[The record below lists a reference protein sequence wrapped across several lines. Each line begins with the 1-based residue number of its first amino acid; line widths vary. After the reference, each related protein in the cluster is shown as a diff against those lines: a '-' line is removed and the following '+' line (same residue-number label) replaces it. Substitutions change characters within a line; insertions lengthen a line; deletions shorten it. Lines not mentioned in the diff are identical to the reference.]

1 MTTFDQILPRVA
13 ETLHVHADRLPII
26 GPILVNRDLNG
37 RIRLVV
43 GEPACNHPT
52 AKQAIDAIACE
63 LQERLGPHAYP
74 AENAVLFESDLGSV
88 CAGATSFPLEG
99 FEGVKVIDRLATE
112 GNWASIAPESTGVP
126 RIVFFSIKGGVGRS
140 TALAAS
146 AWALAQAGQRVLV
159 LDLDLESPGLSSALL
174 PEERRPTYGIA
185 DWLVEDLVGN
195 DGTVFEDMMATS
207 TLSHDG
213 EIYVVPAHGR
223 NPGEYVAKL
232 GRVWMPKTR
241 SDGRREAWS
250 QRLSRL
256 IDALEAR
263 WQPDVIL
270 LDSRAG
276 IDEVASSCVTDL
288 GAYLVLLFAIDGEQ
302 TWSGY
307 RILFR
312 HWRTSGVAEAIRERL
327 QVVGAMIP
335 ETDAAQYFSD
345 MREHSSDLFSEEL
358 YDDVPPPPQGSIGP
372 DPSNQKNWKVKKFT
386 EGWSFDASDEGAPHY
401 PWAVRWHRGFAALRS
416 LHTRLESIDAQE
428 VNTVFGSLIG
438 NLARVLGNEEEKGQW
453 LT

>member
-1 MTTFDQILPRVA
+1 MTTFDHILPRVA
-13 ETLHVHADRLPII
+13 EVLRDYAEMIPTI
-26 GPILVNRDLNG
+26 GPILINRDLNG

-43 GEPACNHPT
+43 GEPARNRPT
-52 AKQAIDAIACE
+52 AKQAIDAIACK

-74 AENAVLFESDLGSV
+74 AENAVLFESDLDSV
-88 CAGATSFPLEG
+88 CTGAPTFPLEG
-99 FEGVKVIDRLATE
+99 FEGVQVIDRLATE
-112 GNWASIAPESTGVP
+112 GNWASIAPESTGAP

-185 DWLVEDLVGN
+185 DWLVEDLVDNG
-195 DGTVFEDMMATS
+195 DAVFEDMMATS

-213 EIYVVPAHGR
+213 EINVVPAHGR
-223 NPGEYVAKL
+223 DPGEYIAKL
-232 GRVWMPKTR
+232 GRVWMPKMR
-241 SDGRREAWS
+241 SDGAREAWS

-256 IDALEAR
+256 IDALETR

-312 HWRTSGVAEAIRERL
+312 HWRTSGVVQKIRERL
-327 QVVGAMIP
+327 QMVGAMIP
-335 ETDAAQYFSD
+335 ETDAAQHVAGLC
-345 MREHSSDLFSEEL
+345 ESSYDLFTEEL
-358 YDDVPPPPQGSIGP
+358 YDEVPPGEVAGEQW
-372 DPSNQKNWKVKKFT
+372 NF
-386 EGWSFDASDEGAPHY
+386 EASDESASHY
-401 PWAVRWHRGFAALRS
+401 PWVVRWHRGFAALRS

-428 VNTVFGSLIG
+428 VNTVFGSLIE
-438 NLARVLGNEEEKGQW
+438 NLAYTAAHEGAEHG
-453 LT
+453 

>member
-1 MTTFDQILPRVA
+1 MTTFDHILPRVA
-13 ETLHVHADRLPII
+13 EVLRDYAEMIPTI
-26 GPILVNRDLNG
+26 GPILINRDLNG

-43 GEPACNHPT
+43 GEPARNRPT

-74 AENAVLFESDLGSV
+74 AENAVLFESDLDSV
-88 CAGATSFPLEG
+88 CAGAPTFPLEG
-99 FEGVKVIDRLATE
+99 FEGVQVIDRLATE
-112 GNWASIAPESTGVP
+112 GNWASIAPESTGAP

-185 DWLVEDLVGN
+185 DWLVEDLVDNG
-195 DGTVFEDMMATS
+195 DAVFEDMMATS

-213 EIYVVPAHGR
+213 EINVVPAHGR
-223 NPGEYVAKL
+223 DPGEYIAKL
-232 GRVWMPKTR
+232 GRVWMPKMR
-241 SDGRREAWS
+241 SDGAREAWS

-256 IDALEAR
+256 IDALETR

-312 HWRTSGVAEAIRERL
+312 HWRTSGVVQKIRERL
-327 QVVGAMIP
+327 QMVGAMIP
-335 ETDAAQYFSD
+335 ETDAAQHVAGLC
-345 MREHSSDLFSEEL
+345 ESSYDLFTEEL
-358 YDDVPPPPQGSIGP
+358 YDEVPPGEVAGEQW
-372 DPSNQKNWKVKKFT
+372 NF
-386 EGWSFDASDEGAPHY
+386 EASDESASHY
-401 PWAVRWHRGFAALRS
+401 PWVVRWHRGFAALRS

-428 VNTVFGSLIG
+428 VNTVFGSLIE
-438 NLARVLGNEEEKGQW
+438 NLAYTAAHEGAEHG
-453 LT
+453 

>member
-1 MTTFDQILPRVA
+1 MTTFDQILPQVA
-13 ETLHVHADRLPII
+13 EALRAHADRLPTI
-26 GPILVNRDLNG
+26 GPILINRDLNG
-37 RIRLVV
+37 RVRIVV

-74 AENAVLFESDLGSV
+74 AENAVLFEVDMDSV
-88 CAGATSFPLEG
+88 CAGATSFLLEG

-126 RIVFFSIKGGVGRS
+126 RIVFFSMKGGVGRS

-174 PEERRPTYGIA
+174 PEERRPAYGIA
-185 DWLVEDLVGN
+185 DWLVEDLVNNG
-195 DGTVFEDMMATS
+195 DTVFEDMMATS

-223 NPGEYVAKL
+223 DPGEYIAKL
-232 GRVWMPKTR
+232 GRVWMPKIR
-241 SDGRREAWS
+241 GDGTREAWS

-256 IDALEAR
+256 INALEAR
-263 WQPDVIL
+263 WRPAVIL

-288 GAYLVLLFAIDGEQ
+288 GAKLVLLFAIDSEQ

-307 RILFR
+307 RILFQ
-312 HWRTSGVAEAIRERL
+312 HWRTSGVVQAIRERL
-327 QVVGAMIP
+327 QMVGAVIP
-335 ETDAAQYFSD
+335 ETDAAEYVAGLCESGY
-345 MREHSSDLFSEEL
+345 DLFTEEL
-358 YDDVPPPPQGSIGP
+358 YDEVPPGEVTG
-372 DPSNQKNWKVKKFT
+372 
-386 EGWSFDASDEGAPHY
+386 ERWSFDVSDKNAPHY
-401 PWAVRWHRGFAALRS
+401 PLVVRWHRGFAALRS

-428 VNTVFGSLIG
+428 VNTVFGSLIE
-438 NLARVLGNEEEKGQW
+438 NLAYTAANEGIEHG
-453 LT
+453 